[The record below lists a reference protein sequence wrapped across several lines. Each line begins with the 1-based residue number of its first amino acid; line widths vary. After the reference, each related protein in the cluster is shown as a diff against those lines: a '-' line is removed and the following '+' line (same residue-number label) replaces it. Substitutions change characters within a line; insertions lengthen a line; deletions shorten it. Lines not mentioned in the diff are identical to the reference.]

1 MTRIATHRLTT
12 SSDRLLTGLEV
23 YRVGGAVRDARLG
36 WPWHECDFVVVGA
49 TVEDMQSRGFRPV
62 GRDFPVFLHPKTQE
76 EYALARTERK
86 SGHGYVGFSVH
97 ASPEVTLEEDLIR
110 RDLTINAMA
119 EPLDSQPGQGELV
132 DPYGG
137 LADLEARVLRHVSAA
152 FSEDPLRVLRVARFL
167 ARYQGLGFTVADE
180 TRRLMVSMVESGE
193 VSHLVAERV
202 WKETEKAL
210 GEASPEAYFQLLDE
224 LGALAVL
231 MPALARDAE
240 MLRQALVKLD
250 HLPRRLADEAE
261 MVCWRMARLVEH
273 LDRDEIEVLA
283 QDLRLPSAVRD
294 AAQQAR
300 LCRELREAAQRKGGV
315 TATDLKAWLDGVDA
329 WRRGERQQVLVALLA
344 VDDTGLARLG
354 NAVWK
359 AATAVSPQSL
369 VAQGLKGAEIG
380 RALSEQREQAIDTAL
395 SEWHLMPEVHA
406 PQCGCGH
413 GH

>member
-1 MTRIATHRLTT
+1 MTQTTPSSLTD
-12 SSDRLLTGLEV
+12 SRDRLLSGLEV

-49 TVEDMQSRGFRPV
+49 TVEDMQARGFRPV
-62 GRDFPVFLHPKTQE
+62 GRDFPVFLHPQTQE

-97 ASPEVTLEEDLIR
+97 ASPDVTLEEDLIR

-119 EPLDSQPGQGELV
+119 EPLDSTPGQGEV
-132 DPYGG
+132 IDPYGG
-137 LADLEARVLRHVSAA
+137 LADLEARVLRHVSSA

-167 ARYQGLGFTVADE
+167 ARYQGLGFTVAEE
-180 TRRLMVSMVESGE
+180 TRQMIVAMVESGE

-224 LGALAVL
+224 LGALTVL
-231 MPALARDAE
+231 MPPLTRDAAQLTAALAR
-240 MLRQALVKLD
+240 LD
-250 HLPRRLADEAE
+250 RLPRQLVDEAE

-273 LDRDEIEVLA
+273 LSRDEIDALA

-300 LCRELREAAQRKGGV
+300 LCRELNEASRREGGV
-315 TATDLKAWLDGVDA
+315 SAADLKAWLDGVDA
-329 WRRGERQQVLVALLA
+329 WRRGERQSVLVALLA
-344 VDDTGLARLG
+344 VEDKGLARLG
-354 NAVWK
+354 NAVWQ

-369 VAQGLKGAEIG
+369 VEQGLKGAEIG
-380 RALSEQREQAIDTAL
+380 RALSEQRQHAIEQAL
-395 SEWHLMPEVHA
+395 SEWQAMPEVHA
-406 PQCGCGH
+406 PHCGCGH
-413 GH
+413 SH

>member
-250 HLPRRLADEAE
+250 HLPRQLADEAE